1 MVIIQIVQIVKTFYL
16 YSIRRLFKLSLS
28 RLVTFTSFLLFSCSS
43 YSMKAEEIKP
53 ENLKCGS
60 NSGVTFFEK
69 NGLFNLNDK
78 DFDYKLAQI
87 DKNLTKED
95 FNFIFISKPQN
106 SGGYTLEVE
115 KIIKKKDKHQ
125 IYFKENKPPQGSA
138 NIMAITATYCFL
150 KINNLDK
157 ATVIIK

>member
-1 MVIIQIVQIVKTFYL
+1 M
-16 YSIRRLFKLSLS
+16 RLNKLSIFISL
-28 RLVTFTSFLLFSCSS
+28 FLFSCTSHLIQ
-43 YSMKAEEIKP
+43 AEEIKP

-69 NGLFNLNDK
+69 NGLFALDDE
-78 DFDYKLAQI
+78 DFNYKLGLI

-95 FNFIFISKPQN
+95 FNFIYISKPQN
-106 SGGYTLEVE
+106 TGGYTLNLE
-115 KIIKKKDKHQ
+115 KIIKKKYKHQ

-157 ATVIIK
+157 VRVIVK